1 MELRL
6 VDPRSLKANPNNP
19 RRTKATP
26 EQDAQL
32 AANIEAI
39 GIIQPPLVKPV
50 GKKLEIVAGERRVKC
65 AIAAGLAEIH
75 VLVRPEDDGADA
87 VRSLA
92 ENVQR
97 AQLGPV
103 DQWRGIEALCGAGWS
118 EEAIATS
125 FNYPVRTI
133 QKLRLLAQIHP
144 AMLDHMALNL
154 PREDELRTI
163 AAASRD
169 EQEAVWKQHKP
180 KRGQAA
186 AWLEIARPLRKR
198 RIPASAARFDDE
210 VARAFGITYTE
221 DLFAPAGEDSRA
233 TTQVEA
239 FFAAQHEWLLANLPE
254 NGVVLEMEA
263 YGTPK
268 LPPRAER
275 CYGQPRE
282 GDLVGFYLDPRTAE
296 VSSIT
301 FRLYEPAR
309 RGRSGADVHT
319 GAGAG
324 GTPRPE
330 ISRKGIEMIG
340 DLRTNALH
348 KALREAEFDDSTLLG
363 LLILALGG
371 DNVSIHTGADRGH
384 FGYQANGAIARR
396 VVQGGVLSRDLDTLR
411 ATGRE
416 MLVYALS
423 CREGMSRSGL
433 GARVAGDAIGAD
445 RYLANM
451 ATQDLL
457 KTLSKAALERVASAE
472 RVLPRN
478 TGKETRAALI
488 EHVGQGTYVLPA
500 ARFALT
506 VQEQVDLRQRIA
518 HEARCGHSRAGATAP
533 LDENEPV
540 LDEDGADPWAEEVPG
555 EDGEP
560 GASLDPG
567 DDAETPMPPP
577 GPDPDTAAQ
586 PAG

>member
-6 VDPRSLKANPNNP
+6 VDPRSLKSNPNNP

-65 AIAAGLAEIH
+65 AIAASLAEIH

-87 VRSLA
+87 VRALA

-103 DQWRGIEALCGAGWS
+103 DQWRAIEALCGAGWS
-118 EEAIATS
+118 EAAIATS
-125 FNYPVRTI
+125 FSYPVRTI
-133 QKLRLLAQIHP
+133 QKLRLLAKIHP

-163 AAASRD
+163 AAASRE

-180 KRGQAA
+180 KRGQAVS
-186 AWLEIARPLRKR
+186 WWEVARPLQKR
-198 RIPASAARFDDE
+198 RIPASVARFDDAT
-210 VARAFGITYTE
+210 ARAYGISYSE
-221 DLFAPAGEDSRA
+221 DLFAPAGQDSRA

-239 FFAAQHEWLLANLPE
+239 FFAAQHAWLLANLPE
-254 NGVVLEMEA
+254 NGVVLEFEA
-263 YGTPK
+263 YGSPK

-275 CYGQPRE
+275 CWGEPRE
-282 GDLVGFYLDPRTAE
+282 GDRIGFYLDTRTAE
-296 VSSIT
+296 VGSVA
-301 FRLYEPAR
+301 FRLPEPAR
-309 RGRSGADVHT
+309 RDRDGGADAHT

-324 GTPRPE
+324 ISTPRPE
-330 ISRKGIEMIG
+330 ISRKGVEMIG
-340 DLRTNALH
+340 DLRTDALH
-348 KALREAEFDDSTLLG
+348 RGLREAEFDDATLMG
-363 LLILALGG
+363 MLILALGG
-371 DNVSIHTGADRGH
+371 ENVTVHSGADRASLGH
-384 FGYQANGAIARR
+384 RPNASIARR
-396 VVQGGVLSRDLDTLR
+396 IMEAGVLTRDLATLR
-411 ATGRE
+411 QAGRE
-416 MLVYALS
+416 LLAYALS
-423 CREGMSRSGL
+423 CREGLSKTGL

-457 KTLSKAALERVASAE
+457 KTLSKAALERAASAE

-506 VQEQVDLRQRIA
+506 EQEAAELRQRVA
-518 HEARCGHSRAGATAP
+518 HEARFGCRKTRGGPASANVEDPALGG
-533 LDENEPV
+533 
-540 LDEDGADPWAEEVPG
+540 DGADSLSDM
-555 EDGEP
+555 EDAGP
-560 GASLDPG
+560 AAD
-567 DDAETPMPPP
+567 DDAVPMPPP
-577 GPDPDTAAQ
+577 GPSPDAAER
-586 PAG
+586 PAA